1 MRKIKMDSI
10 FSMYI
15 LSNGSSLYYPNN
27 SLSKFSVKLP
37 ISFTLPTSYNE
48 KWGIALNTIGVSSKF
63 TSDYTKNINMPIV
76 IEILSYADQYDCE
89 NILGVDIFKNPC
101 YKEKSAYNQMIRNNS
116 RFCHSDDGDE
126 KDCGTDLHI
135 IEQLDNWVMNNI
147 RFGQLIQ
154 NFAEG
159 IKTNS
164 VKPFSKQ
171 IVYNFYYNTLRNQSS
186 LDKFLKNLSEHE
198 LIIDNSISNS
208 ITLSNKPEHN
218 IERIFFIRKDFFDK
232 SSVRQSVNHQPDTNV
247 IDTDE
252 SILFSSIRSAR
263 LINKTIVTMNN
274 ISYVILVINKEHV
287 NLSID
292 FTNFKENFLSI
303 PHLIKVK
310 CDNIRSQI
318 FNNTHSKDIE
328 TFKPSFHEF
337 DNHYFHEFENPTY
350 VKLMNT
356 SLKDLTFE
364 LTDEYDNCLNLK
376 DGISTVLQVSFK
388 RMSANKKSFSIR
400 LTPLVTVEENSVCKF
415 RSILPNILNLNEN
428 WRVGLKEITFP
439 TNIKTFSS
447 NFNEIRVR
455 ELNQKMQYIPKNLK
469 EHKFNLENAIYTKES
484 LLSTIIS
491 KLESLDWLTFSIEDN
506 TLHVV
511 SSKNCE
517 ITIYNDL
524 AMLLGAPV
532 YSNHSRTMGY
542 SFECRS
548 YEMVKI
554 GTNIDMNILKPAF
567 LMVYCDI
574 VKPTLISSDYTN
586 ILRIVPITYGKN
598 QNEYQSVEFKN
609 IEYKEISNNFINIIQ
624 TEIRSH
630 SGNLIQFDSNFL
642 SLHLYFTNDPF
653 NE

>member
-1 MRKIKMDSI
+1 MDSI

-15 LSNGSSLYYPNN
+15 LSNGSSRYYPYN

-37 ISFTLPTSYNE
+37 ISFTLPTSFNE

-63 TSDYTKNINMPIV
+63 TSDYSKDIKMPIM
-76 IEILSYADQYDCE
+76 IELLSYTDQYDCP
-89 NILGVDIFKNPC
+89 NILGVDLYKNPC
-101 YKEKSAYNQMIRNNS
+101 YKEKSSYNQTIKNIS
-116 RFCHSDDGDE
+116 RFCHSDDSDDR
-126 KDCGTDLHI
+126 DCELDFNI
-135 IEQLDNWVMNNI
+135 VKQLDDWVASTI
-147 RFGQLIQ
+147 RFGGIIE
-154 NFAEG
+154 NFVDG
-159 IKTNS
+159 LKTNS
-164 VKPFSKQ
+164 FKPFSKQ
-171 IVYNFYYNTLRNQSS
+171 VVYNFYYNSLKNKTS
-186 LDKFLKNLSEHE
+186 LDKFLKNLTEHE
-198 LIIDNSISNS
+198 LIININTPNN
-208 ITLSNKPEHN
+208 IILSNKPDQN
-218 IERIFFIRKDFFDK
+218 IERLIFIRKDFFDK
-232 SSVRQSVNHQPDTNV
+232 SSVEQIINRLPETNT
-247 IDTDE
+247 IDTDK
-252 SILFSSIRSAR
+252 SILFPNVKSAR
-263 LINKTIVTMNN
+263 LINKSIITMNN
-274 ISYVILVINKEHV
+274 ISYVILVINKEHI
-287 NLSID
+287 NLNID

-303 PHLIKVK
+303 PHLIKIK

-364 LTDEYDNCLNLK
+364 LTDEYDNLLNLE

-388 RMSANKKSFSIR
+388 RMPATKKSFSIR
-400 LTPLVTVEENSVCKF
+400 LTPLITVEENSVCKF
-415 RSILPNILNLNEN
+415 SSILPNILNLNED

-447 NFNEIRVR
+447 NSNEIIVR
-455 ELNQKMQYIPKNLK
+455 ELNQKMQYIPRNLR
-469 EHKFNLENAIYTKES
+469 EHKFNLENAIYTEES
-484 LLSTIIS
+484 LLNTIKS
-491 KLESLDWLTFSIEDN
+491 KLESLDWLTFSIEN
-506 TLHVV
+506 NSLQVV

-532 YSNHSRTMGY
+532 FSNHSKTMGY

-548 YEMVKI
+548 YEIVKI
-554 GTNIDMNILKPAF
+554 GTNIDMNIHRPAF

-574 VKPTLISSDYTN
+574 VKPTLISSDYAN

-598 QNEYQSVEFKN
+598 PNEYQSVEFKN

-624 TEIRSH
+624 TEVRSH
-630 SGNLIQFDSNFL
+630 SGSLIQFDSNFL